1 MNAAF
6 AVRFGPPVF
15 FFDPLAAFLAEPVL
29 AVAVAFLALF
39 FAM

>member
-6 AVRFGPPVF
+6 AVRFRPPVF

-29 AVAVAFLALF
+29 AVAFLALF

>member
-6 AVRFGPPVF
+6 AVRFVPPVF
-15 FFDPLAAFLAEPVL
+15 FFDPVAAFLAV
-29 AVAVAFLALF
+29 F